1 MSGITT
7 ELIIIAV
14 LLVLNGIFAM
24 SELAIVTAKRV
35 RLEHRAE
42 RGDAGAK
49 AALALAAN
57 PSEFLSTVQV
67 GITLVGVIASVYGGA
82 TIASVLAIRL
92 AAVPWIGQ

>member
-24 SELAIVTAKRV
+24 SELAIVTATRV

-49 AALALAAN
+49 AALALVSGGTDERWN
-57 PSEFLSTVQV
+57 
-67 GITLVGVIASVYGGA
+67 GGA
-82 TIASVLAIRL
+82 DERIS
-92 AAVPWIGQ
+92 G